1 MHHITEEKNE
11 EKFICEFNSQ
21 DVDKIVFDKEHV
33 NETIGNYLQNL
44 SNLLEKHAPFKKME
58 QAREK
63 VSTKAFD
70 HKRIMSLS

>member
-1 MHHITEEKNE
+1 MHHITEEKND

-58 QAREK
+58 
-63 VSTKAFD
+63 
-70 HKRIMSLS
+70 